1 MHVVATA
8 GHVDHGK
15 SALVRA
21 LTDMDPDRWAEEK
34 RRGLTIDLGFVWT
47 TLPSGTDLAFVD
59 VPGHEK
65 FLGNML
71 AGVGPAPVVIFVVAA
86 DEGWQEQSTDHRDAV
101 RALDIQH
108 GLIALTRADRAD
120 ATRRAEVAAQVRDE
134 LAGTA
139 LADAPLVEVSAH
151 TGEGIAQMRQVLD
164 EVLAKVP
171 APDPQARVRVWIDRA
186 FSVKGAGT
194 VVTGTLVTGTLRVGD
209 TLQLASPDG
218 TRAVEVRG
226 LHSENTAHQV
236 VEPTS
241 RVAVNLRGISSDAIH
256 RGHSLLSP
264 GSWELVEQIDVR
276 RTFGQDF
283 YELPQNIVVHI
294 GTAGLEAHVRP
305 LSADY
310 ARLSLAHPLPLQ
322 LLDRFVVRSSGG
334 RHVSAGVQVI
344 DVYPPELNRRGAARR
359 RAEELALLAD
369 GNSAGRDSSDSSPSD
384 ATTTADARPSRA
396 TSTPVPSP
404 SLFTDPTG
412 YIQRIGYV
420 PVAQLQ
426 RAGFAVDDPAAPPQG
441 IIAFRQWWIAAR
453 QITRWKN
460 QLLVVLEKH
469 AQDNPLAAGMPRKAA
484 MDALDLQEDA
494 LLGIAVAAAKVEQPD
509 GVLRLPGHKVELGAA
524 EASVAK
530 LEAWLADDPFAA
542 PEADELQELR
552 LGAKQLAAAEKAGR
566 LLRLG
571 QGIVLLP
578 GAPQEAKKR
587 IAQLEQPFTLSA
599 ARKALS
605 TTRRVAIPL
614 LKYLDEQGITRRL
627 DGGLRE
633 LR

>member
-1 MHVVATA
+1 MHVVATV

-86 DEGWQEQSTDHRDAV
+86 DEGWQEQSTDHRDAL
-101 RALDIQH
+101 RALDIRH

-120 ATRRAEVAAQVRDE
+120 ANRRAEVTAQIRHE

-151 TGEGIAQMRQVLD
+151 TGEGIAQMWQVLD
-164 EVLAKVP
+164 EVLAQVP
-171 APDPQARVRVWIDRA
+171 APDSQARVRVWIDRA

-194 VVTGTLVTGTLRVGD
+194 VVTGTLAAGTLRVGD
-209 TLQLASPDG
+209 KLQLASPDG

-226 LHSENTAHQV
+226 LHSENTAHEV
-236 VEPTS
+236 LEPTS
-241 RVAVNLRGISSDAIH
+241 RAAVNLRGISADAIH
-256 RGHSLLSP
+256 RGHSLLS
-264 GSWELVEQIDVR
+264 SDAWELVEQIDVR

-322 LLDRFVVRSSGG
+322 LLDRFVVRSPGG
-334 RHVSAGVQVI
+334 RHVSAGAQVI

-369 GNSAGRDSSDSSPSD
+369 VSPSD
-384 ATTTADARPSRA
+384 ATTTAAAS
-396 TSTPVPSP
+396 PSP
-404 SLFTDPTG
+404 FTDPTG
-412 YIQRIGYV
+412 YVQRVGYV
-420 PVAQLQ
+420 PVGKLQ

-453 QITRWKN
+453 EITRWKN
-460 QLLVVLEKH
+460 QLLVALDKH

-494 LLGIAVAAAKVEQPD
+494 LLGIAVAAAKVEQAD
-509 GVLRLPGHKVELGAA
+509 GVLRLPGHKVDLGAA
-524 EASVAK
+524 ETSVAK

-552 LGAKQLAAAEKAGR
+552 LGAKQLAAAENAGR

-578 GAPQEAKKR
+578 GAPEEAKKR

-614 LKYLDEQGITRRL
+614 LEYLDEQGITRRL

>member
-1 MHVVATA
+1 MHVVATV

-101 RALDIQH
+101 RALDIRH

-120 ATRRAEVAAQVRDE
+120 ATRRAEVTAQVRHE

-164 EVLAKVP
+164 EVLAQVP

-194 VVTGTLVTGTLRVGD
+194 VVTGTLSAGTLRVGD

-218 TRAVEVRG
+218 GRAVEVRG

-236 VEPTS
+236 LEPTS
-241 RVAVNLRGISSDAIH
+241 RVAVNLRGISADAIH
-256 RGHSLLSP
+256 RGHSLLSS
-264 GSWELVEQIDVR
+264 GAWELVEQIDVR

-294 GTAGLEAHVRP
+294 GTAGLEARVRP

-322 LLDRFVVRSSGG
+322 LLDRFVVRSPGG

-359 RAEELALLAD
+359 RAEELELLVD
-369 GNSAGRDSSDSSPSD
+369 GNPSDATSTADASPSD
-384 ATTTADARPSRA
+384 ATTTTAAAS
-396 TSTPVPSP
+396 SSP
-404 SLFTDPTG
+404 FTDPTA
-412 YIQRIGYV
+412 YVQRVGYV
-420 PVAQLQ
+420 PVGKLQ
-426 RAGFAVDDPAAPPQG
+426 RAGFTVDDPAAPPQG

-460 QLLVVLEKH
+460 QLLVALGKH

-494 LLGIAVAAAKVEQPD
+494 LLGIAVAAAKVEQAD
-509 GVLRLPGHKVELGAA
+509 GVLRLPGHKVDLGAA

-552 LGAKQLAAAEKAGR
+552 LGAKQLAAAENAGR

-571 QGIVLLP
+571 QGIVVLP

-614 LKYLDEQGITRRL
+614 LEYLDEQGITRRL

-633 LR
+633 LT

>member
-47 TLPSGTDLAFVD
+47 TLPSGADVAFVD

-86 DEGWQEQSTDHRDAV
+86 DEGWQAQSTDHRDAL
-101 RALDIQH
+101 RALDIQY
-108 GLIALTRADRAD
+108 GLIAVTRADRAG
-120 ATRRAEVAAQVRDE
+120 AARRAEVTAQVRHE

-164 EVLAKVP
+164 QVLARVP

-186 FSVKGAGT
+186 FSVKGVGT
-194 VVTGTLVTGTLRVGD
+194 VVTGTLAAGTLRVGD
-209 TLQLASPDG
+209 KLQLASPEG
-218 TRAVEVRG
+218 TREVEVRG

-236 VEPTS
+236 LEPTS
-241 RVAVNLRGISSDAIH
+241 RVAVNLRGISADAIH

-264 GSWELVEQIDVR
+264 GAWELVEQIDVR

-310 ARLSLAHPLPLQ
+310 ARLSLAYPLPLQ
-322 LLDRFVVRSSGG
+322 LLDRFVVRSPGG

-359 RAEELALLAD
+359 RAEELELLAD
-369 GNSAGRDSSDSSPSD
+369 GNSAGRDRNDRSPSD
-384 ATTTADARPSRA
+384 ATTTAAA
-396 TSTPVPSP
+396 STPAASPSP
-404 SLFTDPTG
+404 FTDPTG
-412 YIQRIGYV
+412 YIQRVGYV
-420 PVAQLQ
+420 PVDKLQ
-426 RAGFAVDDPAAPPQG
+426 RAGFAVGDPAAPPQG

-453 QITRWKN
+453 EITRWKN
-460 QLLVVLEKH
+460 QLLVALEKH

-484 MDALDLQEDA
+484 MDALELQEDP
-494 LLGIAVAAAKVEQPD
+494 LLGIAVAAAKVEQAD
-509 GVLRLPGHKVELGAA
+509 GVVRLPGHKVDLGEA

-552 LGAKQLAAAEKAGR
+552 LGAKQLAAAENAGR

-571 QGIVLLP
+571 QGIIVLP
-578 GAPQEAKKR
+578 SAPQQAKQR

-599 ARKALS
+599 ARKALG
-605 TTRRVAIPL
+605 TTRRVAIAL
-614 LKYLDEQGITRRL
+614 LEYLDEQGITRRL

>member
-47 TLPSGTDLAFVD
+47 TLPTGTDLAFVD

-86 DEGWQEQSTDHRDAV
+86 DEGWQEQSTDHRDAL
-101 RALDIQH
+101 RALDIRH

-120 ATRRAEVAAQVRDE
+120 TTRRAEVTAQVRHE

-164 EVLAKVP
+164 EVLAQVP

-194 VVTGTLVTGTLRVGD
+194 VVTGTLAAGTLRVGD

-236 VEPTS
+236 LEPTS
-241 RVAVNLRGISSDAIH
+241 RVAVNLRGISADAIH
-256 RGHSLLSP
+256 RGHSLLSS
-264 GSWELVEQIDVR
+264 GAWELVEQIDVR

-310 ARLSLAHPLPLQ
+310 ARLSMAHPLPLQ
-322 LLDRFVVRSSGG
+322 LLDRFVVRSPGG

-344 DVYPPELNRRGAARR
+344 DVYPPELARRGAARR
-359 RAEELALLAD
+359 RAEELELLAD
-369 GNSAGRDSSDSSPSD
+369 ASPS
-384 ATTTADARPSRA
+384 A
-396 TSTPVPSP
+396 TSTPAASSSP
-404 SLFTDPTG
+404 FTDPTA
-412 YIQRIGYV
+412 YVQRVGYV
-420 PVAQLQ
+420 PVGKLQ
-426 RAGFAVDDPAAPPQG
+426 RAGFAVGDPAAPPQG

-453 QITRWKN
+453 EITRWKN
-460 QLLVVLEKH
+460 QLLVALGKH

-494 LLGIAVAAAKVEQPD
+494 LLGIAVAAAKVEQVD
-509 GVLRLPGHKVELGAA
+509 GVLRVPGHKVDLGAA

-530 LEAWLADDPFAA
+530 LEVWLADDPFAA

-552 LGAKQLAAAEKAGR
+552 LGAKQLAAAENAGR

-614 LKYLDEQGITRRL
+614 LEYLDEQGITRRL

>member
-101 RALDIQH
+101 RALDIRH

-120 ATRRAEVAAQVRDE
+120 ATRRAEVTAQVRHE

-164 EVLAKVP
+164 EVLAQVP

-194 VVTGTLVTGTLRVGD
+194 VVTGTLAAGTLRVGD

-236 VEPTS
+236 LEPTS
-241 RVAVNLRGISSDAIH
+241 RVAVNLRGISADAIH
-256 RGHSLLSP
+256 RGHSLLSA
-264 GSWELVEQIDVR
+264 GAWELVEQIDVR

-322 LLDRFVVRSSGG
+322 LLDRFVVRSPGG

-359 RAEELALLAD
+359 RAEELELLAD
-369 GNSAGRDSSDSSPSD
+369 ASPS
-384 ATTTADARPSRA
+384 A
-396 TSTPVPSP
+396 TSTPAASPSP
-404 SLFTDPTG
+404 FTDPTG
-412 YIQRIGYV
+412 YIQRVGYV
-420 PVAQLQ
+420 PVDKLQ
-426 RAGFAVDDPAAPPQG
+426 RVGFAVDDPAAPPQG

-453 QITRWKN
+453 EITRWKN
-460 QLLVVLEKH
+460 QLLVALDKH

-494 LLGIAVAAAKVEQPD
+494 LLGIAVAAAKVEQVD
-509 GVLRLPGHKVELGAA
+509 GVLRLPGHKVDLGAA

-552 LGAKQLAAAEKAGR
+552 LGAKQLAAAENAGR

-614 LKYLDEQGITRRL
+614 LEYLDEQGITRRL

>member
-47 TLPSGTDLAFVD
+47 TLPSGADVAFVD

-86 DEGWQEQSTDHRDAV
+86 DEGWQAQSTDHRDAL

-108 GLIALTRADRAD
+108 GLIAVTRADRAG
-120 ATRRAEVAAQVRDE
+120 AARRAEVTAQVRHE

-151 TGEGIAQMRQVLD
+151 TGEGIVQMRQVLD
-164 EVLAKVP
+164 QVLAWVP

-194 VVTGTLVTGTLRVGD
+194 VVTGTLAAGTLRVGD
-209 TLQLASPDG
+209 KLQLASPEG
-218 TRAVEVRG
+218 TREVEVRG

-236 VEPTS
+236 LEPTS
-241 RVAVNLRGISSDAIH
+241 RMAVNLRGISADAIH

-264 GSWELVEQIDVR
+264 GAWELVEQIDVR

-310 ARLSLAHPLPLQ
+310 ARLSLAYPLPLQ
-322 LLDRFVVRSSGG
+322 LLDRFVVRSPGG

-359 RAEELALLAD
+359 RAEELELLAD
-369 GNSAGRDSSDSSPSD
+369 GNSAGRDRNDRSPSD
-384 ATTTADARPSRA
+384 ATTTAAV
-396 TSTPVPSP
+396 STPAASPSP
-404 SLFTDPTG
+404 FTDPTG
-412 YIQRIGYV
+412 YIQRVGYV
-420 PVAQLQ
+420 PVDKLQ

-441 IIAFRQWWIAAR
+441 IIVFREWWIAAR
-453 QITRWKN
+453 EITRWKN
-460 QLLVVLEKH
+460 QLLVALEKH

-484 MDALDLQEDA
+484 MDALELQEDP
-494 LLGIAVAAAKVEQPD
+494 LLGIAVAAAKVEQAD
-509 GVLRLPGHKVELGAA
+509 GVVRLPGHKVDLGEA

-552 LGAKQLAAAEKAGR
+552 LGAKQLAAAENAGR

-571 QGIVLLP
+571 QGIIVLP
-578 GAPQEAKKR
+578 SAPQQAKQR

-599 ARKALS
+599 ARKALG

-614 LKYLDEQGITRRL
+614 LEYLDEQGITRRL

>member
-101 RALDIQH
+101 RALDIRH

-120 ATRRAEVAAQVRDE
+120 ATRRAEVTAQVRHE

-171 APDPQARVRVWIDRA
+171 APDPQARLRVWIDRA

-194 VVTGTLVTGTLRVGD
+194 VVTGTLAAGTLRVGD

-218 TRAVEVRG
+218 TRVVEVRG

-236 VEPTS
+236 LEPTS
-241 RVAVNLRGISSDAIH
+241 RVAVNLRGISADAIH

-264 GSWELVEQIDVR
+264 GAWELVEQIDVR
-276 RTFGQDF
+276 HTFGQDF

-310 ARLSLAHPLPLQ
+310 ARLNLAHPLPLQ
-322 LLDRFVVRSSGG
+322 LLDRFVVRSPGG

-359 RAEELALLAD
+359 RAEELELFAD
-369 GNSAGRDSSDSSPSD
+369 GNSAGRDSSPSD
-384 ATTTADARPSRA
+384 ATTTAAASA
-396 TSTPVPSP
+396 SP
-404 SLFTDPTG
+404 FTDPTG
-412 YIQRIGYV
+412 YIQRVGYV
-420 PVAQLQ
+420 PVGKLQ
-426 RAGFAVDDPAAPPQG
+426 RAGFSVSDPAVPPQG

-460 QLLVVLEKH
+460 QLLVALGKH

-484 MDALDLQEDA
+484 MDALDLREDA
-494 LLGIAVAAAKVEQPD
+494 LLGIAVAAAKVEQAD
-509 GVLRLPGHKVELGAA
+509 GVLRLPGHKVDLGEA
-524 EASVAK
+524 EVSVVK
-530 LEAWLADDPFAA
+530 LETWLADDPFAA

-552 LGAKQLAAAEKAGR
+552 LGAKQLAVAENAGR
-566 LLRLG
+566 LLRLT

-578 GAPQEAKKR
+578 SAVQEAKKR

-614 LKYLDEQGITRRL
+614 LEYLDEQGITRRL

>member
-101 RALDIQH
+101 RALDIRH

-120 ATRRAEVAAQVRDE
+120 ATRRAEVTAQVRHE

-164 EVLAKVP
+164 EVLAQVP

-194 VVTGTLVTGTLRVGD
+194 VVTGTLAAGTLRVGD
-209 TLQLASPDG
+209 TLQLASPDD

-236 VEPTS
+236 LEPTS
-241 RVAVNLRGISSDAIH
+241 RVAVNLRGISADAIH
-256 RGHSLLSP
+256 RGHSLLSA
-264 GSWELVEQIDVR
+264 GAWELVEQIDVR

-322 LLDRFVVRSSGG
+322 LLDRFVVRSPGG

-359 RAEELALLAD
+359 RAEELELLVDA
-369 GNSAGRDSSDSSPSD
+369 SPS
-384 ATTTADARPSRA
+384 A
-396 TSTPVPSP
+396 TSTPAASPSP
-404 SLFTDPTG
+404 FTDPTA
-412 YIQRIGYV
+412 YVQRVGYV
-420 PVAQLQ
+420 PVGKLQ
-426 RAGFAVDDPAAPPQG
+426 RAGFAVGDPAAPPQG

-453 QITRWKN
+453 EITRWKN
-460 QLLVVLEKH
+460 QLLVALGKH

-494 LLGIAVAAAKVEQPD
+494 LLGIAVAAAKVEQAD
-509 GVLRLPGHKVELGAA
+509 GVLRLPGHKVDLGTA

-552 LGAKQLAAAEKAGR
+552 LGAKQLAAAENAGR

-614 LKYLDEQGITRRL
+614 LEYLDEQGITRRL

>member
-86 DEGWQEQSTDHRDAV
+86 DEGWQEQSTDHRDAL
-101 RALDIQH
+101 RALDIRH

-120 ATRRAEVAAQVRDE
+120 ATRRAEVTAQVRHE

-164 EVLAKVP
+164 EVLAQVP
-171 APDPQARVRVWIDRA
+171 APDPQARVRVWIDRV

-194 VVTGTLVTGTLRVGD
+194 VVTGTLAAGTLRVGD

-218 TRAVEVRG
+218 GRAVEVRG

-236 VEPTS
+236 LEPTS
-241 RVAVNLRGISSDAIH
+241 RVAVNLRGISADAIH
-256 RGHSLLSP
+256 RGHSLLSS
-264 GSWELVEQIDVR
+264 GAWELVEQIDVR

-310 ARLSLAHPLPLQ
+310 ARLSLAYPLPLQ
-322 LLDRFVVRSSGG
+322 LLDRFVVRSPGG

-359 RAEELALLAD
+359 RAEELELLAD
-369 GNSAGRDSSDSSPSD
+369 ASPS
-384 ATTTADARPSRA
+384 A
-396 TSTPVPSP
+396 TSTPATSTPAASPSP
-404 SLFTDPTG
+404 FTDPTG
-412 YIQRIGYV
+412 YIQRVGYV
-420 PVAQLQ
+420 RVDKLQ
-426 RAGFAVDDPAAPPQG
+426 RAGFTVDDPAAPPQG

-453 QITRWKN
+453 EITRWKN
-460 QLLVVLEKH
+460 QLLVALGKH
-469 AQDNPLAAGMPRKAA
+469 AQENPLAAGMPRKAA

-494 LLGIAVAAAKVEQPD
+494 LLGIAVAAAKVEQVD
-509 GVLRLPGHKVELGAA
+509 GVLRVPGHKVDLGAA

-530 LEAWLADDPFAA
+530 LEVWLADDPFAA

-552 LGAKQLAAAEKAGR
+552 LGAKQLAAAENAGR

-614 LKYLDEQGITRRL
+614 LEYLDEQGITRRL

>member
-47 TLPSGTDLAFVD
+47 TLPSGADVAFVD

-86 DEGWQEQSTDHRDAV
+86 DEGWQAQSTDHRDAL

-108 GLIALTRADRAD
+108 GLIAVTRADRAG
-120 ATRRAEVAAQVRDE
+120 AARRAEVTAQVRHE

-151 TGEGIAQMRQVLD
+151 TGEGIAQMRQLLD
-164 EVLAKVP
+164 QVLARVP

-194 VVTGTLVTGTLRVGD
+194 VVTGTLAAGTLRVGD
-209 TLQLASPDG
+209 ILQLASPDG

-236 VEPTS
+236 LEPTS
-241 RVAVNLRGISSDAIH
+241 RVAVNLRGISADAIH
-256 RGHSLLSP
+256 RGHSLLSS
-264 GSWELVEQIDVR
+264 GAWELVEQIDVR

-283 YELPQNIVVHI
+283 HELPQNIVVHI
-294 GTAGLEAHVRP
+294 GTAGLEAHMRP

-322 LLDRFVVRSSGG
+322 LLDRFVVRSPGG

-369 GNSAGRDSSDSSPSD
+369 ANPSD
-384 ATTTADARPSRA
+384 ATTTAAASPSHA
-396 TSTPVPSP
+396 TSTPAASPSP
-404 SLFTDPTG
+404 FTDPPP
-412 YIQRIGYV
+412 YVQRVGYV
-420 PVAQLQ
+420 PVGKLQ
-426 RAGFAVDDPAAPPQG
+426 RAGFTVDDPAAPPQG

-453 QITRWKN
+453 EITRWKN
-460 QLLVVLEKH
+460 QLLVALGKH

-484 MDALDLQEDA
+484 MDTLDLQEDA
-494 LLGIAVAAAKVEQPD
+494 LLGIAVAAAKVEQAD
-509 GVLRLPGHKVELGAA
+509 GVLRLPGHKVDLGAA

-552 LGAKQLAAAEKAGR
+552 LGAKQLAAAENAGR

-571 QGIVLLP
+571 QGIIVLP
-578 GAPQEAKKR
+578 SAPQQAKQR

-599 ARKALS
+599 ARKALG

-614 LKYLDEQGITRRL
+614 LEYLDEQGITRRL

>member
-21 LTDMDPDRWAEEK
+21 LTDMEPDRWAEEK

-71 AGVGPAPVVIFVVAA
+71 AGLGPAPVVIFVVAA

-101 RALDIQH
+101 RALDIRH
-108 GLIALTRADRAD
+108 GLIAMTRADRAD
-120 ATRRAEVAAQVRDE
+120 ATRRAEVTAQVRHE

-194 VVTGTLVTGTLRVGD
+194 VVTGTLAAGTLRVGD
-209 TLQLASPDG
+209 TVQLAHPG
-218 TRAVEVRG
+218 GVRAVEVRG

-236 VEPTS
+236 LGPTS
-241 RVAVNLRGISSDAIH
+241 RVAVNLRGISADAIH
-256 RGHSLLSP
+256 RGHSLVSP
-264 GSWELVEQIDVR
+264 DAWELVEQIDVR

-322 LLDRFVVRSSGG
+322 LLDRFVVRSPGG
-334 RHVSAGVQVI
+334 RHVSAGVQII

-359 RAEELALLAD
+359 RAEELELLAD
-369 GNSAGRDSSDSSPSD
+369 GNSAGRDRNDSSPSD
-384 ATTTADARPSRA
+384 ATTTAAASA
-396 TSTPVPSP
+396 SP
-404 SLFTDPTG
+404 FTDPAT
-412 YIQRIGYV
+412 YVQRVGYV

-426 RAGFAVDDPAAPPQG
+426 RAGFNVGDLKTPPQG

-460 QLLVVLEKH
+460 QLLVALEKH

-484 MDALDLQEDA
+484 MDALDLREDA
-494 LLGIAVAAAKVEQPD
+494 LLGIAVAAAKVEPAD
-509 GVLRLPGHKVELGAA
+509 GLLRLPGHKVDLGEA
-524 EASVAK
+524 EASVVK
-530 LEAWLADDPFAA
+530 LETWLADDPFAA

-552 LGAKQLAAAEKAGR
+552 LGAKQLAAAENAGR
-566 LLRLG
+566 LLRLSH
-571 QGIVLLP
+571 GIVLLP
-578 GAPQEAKKR
+578 SAVQEAKKR

-614 LKYLDEQGITRRL
+614 LEYLDEQGITRRV
-627 DGGLRE
+627 DSGLRE
-633 LR
+633 LT

>member
-101 RALDIQH
+101 RALDIRH

-120 ATRRAEVAAQVRDE
+120 ATRRAEVTAQVRHE

-164 EVLAKVP
+164 EVLAQVP

-194 VVTGTLVTGTLRVGD
+194 VVTGTLSAGTLRVGD

-218 TRAVEVRG
+218 TRVVEVRG

-236 VEPTS
+236 LELTS
-241 RVAVNLRGISSDAIH
+241 RVAVNLRGISADAIH
-256 RGHSLLSP
+256 RGHSLLSS
-264 GSWELVEQIDVR
+264 GAWELVEQIDVR

-322 LLDRFVVRSSGG
+322 LLDRFVVRSPGG

-344 DVYPPELNRRGAARR
+344 DVYPPELARRGAARR
-359 RAEELALLAD
+359 RAEELELLAD
-369 GNSAGRDSSDSSPSD
+369 ASPS
-384 ATTTADARPSRA
+384 A
-396 TSTPVPSP
+396 TSTPAASPSP
-404 SLFTDPTG
+404 FTDPTA
-412 YIQRIGYV
+412 YVQRVGYV
-420 PVAQLQ
+420 PVGKLQ
-426 RAGFAVDDPAAPPQG
+426 RAGFAVGDPAAPPQG

-453 QITRWKN
+453 EITRWKN
-460 QLLVVLEKH
+460 QLLVALGKH

-484 MDALDLQEDA
+484 MDALDVQEDA
-494 LLGIAVAAAKVEQPD
+494 LLGIAVAATKVEQVD
-509 GVLRLPGHKVELGAA
+509 GVLRLPGHKVDLGAA

-552 LGAKQLAAAEKAGR
+552 LGAKQLAAAENAGR

-614 LKYLDEQGITRRL
+614 LEYLDEQGITRRL

>member
-86 DEGWQEQSTDHRDAV
+86 DEGWQEQSTDHHDAL
-101 RALDIQH
+101 RALDIRH

-120 ATRRAEVAAQVRDE
+120 ATRRAEVTAQVRHE

-164 EVLAKVP
+164 EVLAQVP

-194 VVTGTLVTGTLRVGD
+194 VVTGTLAAGTLRVGD
-209 TLQLASPDG
+209 KLELASPDG
-218 TRAVEVRG
+218 GRAVEVRG

-236 VEPTS
+236 LEPTS
-241 RVAVNLRGISSDAIH
+241 RVAVNLRGISADAIH
-256 RGHSLLSP
+256 RGHSLLSS
-264 GSWELVEQIDVR
+264 GAWELVEQIDVR

-322 LLDRFVVRSSGG
+322 LLDRFVVRSPGG

-344 DVYPPELNRRGAARR
+344 DVYPPELARRGAARR
-359 RAEELALLAD
+359 RAEELELLAD
-369 GNSAGRDSSDSSPSD
+369 ASPS
-384 ATTTADARPSRA
+384 A
-396 TSTPVPSP
+396 TSTPAASPSP
-404 SLFTDPTG
+404 FTDPTA
-412 YIQRIGYV
+412 YVQRVGYV
-420 PVAQLQ
+420 PVGKLQ
-426 RAGFAVDDPAAPPQG
+426 RAGFAVGDPAAPPQG

-453 QITRWKN
+453 EITRWKN
-460 QLLVVLEKH
+460 QLLVALGKH

-484 MDALDLQEDA
+484 MDALDVQEDA
-494 LLGIAVAAAKVEQPD
+494 LLGIAVAATKVEQVD
-509 GVLRLPGHKVELGAA
+509 GVLRLPGHKVDLGAA

-552 LGAKQLAAAEKAGR
+552 LGAKQLAAAENAGR

-614 LKYLDEQGITRRL
+614 LEYLDEQGITRRL

-633 LR
+633 LT

>member
-71 AGVGPAPVVIFVVAA
+71 AGLGPAPVVIFVVAA

-101 RALDIQH
+101 RALDISH

-120 ATRRAEVAAQVRDE
+120 ATRRAEVTAQVRHE

-164 EVLAKVP
+164 EVLAQVP

-194 VVTGTLVTGTLRVGD
+194 VVTGTLAAGTLRVGD
-209 TLQLASPDG
+209 TVQLAHPG
-218 TRAVEVRG
+218 GVRAVEVRG

-236 VEPTS
+236 LGPTS
-241 RVAVNLRGISSDAIH
+241 RVAVNLRGISADAIH
-256 RGHSLLSP
+256 RGHSLVSP
-264 GSWELVEQIDVR
+264 DAWELVEQIDVR

-322 LLDRFVVRSSGG
+322 LLDRFVVRSPGG
-334 RHVSAGVQVI
+334 RHVSAGVQII

-359 RAEELALLAD
+359 RAEELELLAD
-369 GNSAGRDSSDSSPSD
+369 GNSAGRDRNDSSPSD
-384 ATTTADARPSRA
+384 ATTTAAASA
-396 TSTPVPSP
+396 SP
-404 SLFTDPTG
+404 FTDPAT
-412 YIQRIGYV
+412 YVQRVGYV

-426 RAGFAVDDPAAPPQG
+426 RAGFNVGDLKTPPQG

-460 QLLVVLEKH
+460 QLLVALEKH

-484 MDALDLQEDA
+484 MDALDLREDA
-494 LLGIAVAAAKVEQPD
+494 LLGIAVAAAKVEPAD
-509 GVLRLPGHKVELGAA
+509 GLLRLPGHKVDLGEA
-524 EASVAK
+524 EASVVK
-530 LEAWLADDPFAA
+530 LETWLADDPFAA

-552 LGAKQLAAAEKAGR
+552 LGAKQLAAAENAGR
-566 LLRLG
+566 LLRLSH
-571 QGIVLLP
+571 GIVLLP
-578 GAPQEAKKR
+578 SAVQEAKKR

-614 LKYLDEQGITRRL
+614 LEYLDEQGITRRV
-627 DGGLRE
+627 DSGLRE
-633 LR
+633 LT

>member
-47 TLPSGTDLAFVD
+47 TLPSGADVAFVD

-86 DEGWQEQSTDHRDAV
+86 DEGWQAQSTDHRDAL

-108 GLIALTRADRAD
+108 GLIAVTRADRAG
-120 ATRRAEVAAQVRDE
+120 AARRAEVTAQVRHE

-151 TGEGIAQMRQVLD
+151 TGEGIAQMRQLLD
-164 EVLAKVP
+164 QVLARVP

-194 VVTGTLVTGTLRVGD
+194 VVTGTLAAGTLRVGD
-209 TLQLASPDG
+209 ILQLASPDG

-236 VEPTS
+236 LEPTS
-241 RVAVNLRGISSDAIH
+241 RVAVNLRGIRADAIH
-256 RGHSLLSP
+256 RGHSLLSS
-264 GSWELVEQIDVR
+264 GAWELVEQIDVR

-310 ARLSLAHPLPLQ
+310 ARLSLAYPLPLQ
-322 LLDRFVVRSSGG
+322 LLDRFVVRSPGG

-344 DVYPPELNRRGAARR
+344 DVYPPELNRRGEARR
-359 RAEELALLAD
+359 RAEELELLAD
-369 GNSAGRDSSDSSPSD
+369 GNSAGRDRNDRSPSD
-384 ATTTADARPSRA
+384 ATTTAAA
-396 TSTPVPSP
+396 STPAASPSP
-404 SLFTDPTG
+404 FTDPTG
-412 YIQRIGYV
+412 YIQRVGYV
-420 PVAQLQ
+420 PVDKLQ
-426 RAGFAVDDPAAPPQG
+426 RAGFAVGDPAAPPQG

-453 QITRWKN
+453 EITRWKN
-460 QLLVVLEKH
+460 QLLVALEKH

-484 MDALDLQEDA
+484 MDALELQEDP
-494 LLGIAVAAAKVEQPD
+494 LLGIAVAAAKVEQAD
-509 GVLRLPGHKVELGAA
+509 GVVRLPGHKVDLGEA

-552 LGAKQLAAAEKAGR
+552 LGAKQLAAAENAGR

-571 QGIVLLP
+571 QGIIVLP
-578 GAPQEAKKR
+578 SAPQQAKQR

-599 ARKALS
+599 ARKALG

-614 LKYLDEQGITRRL
+614 LEYLDEQGITRRL

>member
-86 DEGWQEQSTDHRDAV
+86 DEGWQEQSTDHRDAL
-101 RALDIQH
+101 RALDIRH

-120 ATRRAEVAAQVRDE
+120 AARRAEVAAQVRHE

-151 TGEGIAQMRQVLD
+151 TGEGIAQMRQLLD
-164 EVLAKVP
+164 EVLAQVP

-194 VVTGTLVTGTLRVGD
+194 VVTGTLAAGTLRVGD

-218 TRAVEVRG
+218 TRVVEVRG

-236 VEPTS
+236 LEPTS
-241 RVAVNLRGISSDAIH
+241 RVAVNLRGISADAIH
-256 RGHSLLSP
+256 RGHSLLSS
-264 GSWELVEQIDVR
+264 GAWELVEQIDVR

-283 YELPQNIVVHI
+283 HELPQNIVVHI

-310 ARLSLAHPLPLQ
+310 ACLSLAHPLPLQ
-322 LLDRFVVRSSGG
+322 LLDRFVVRSPGG

-344 DVYPPELNRRGAARR
+344 DVYPPELARRGAARR

-369 GNSAGRDSSDSSPSD
+369 GSPSH
-384 ATTTADARPSRA
+384 ATTTAEAS
-396 TSTPVPSP
+396 PSP
-404 SLFTDPTG
+404 FTDPTA
-412 YIQRIGYV
+412 YVQRVGYV
-420 PVAQLQ
+420 PVGKLQ
-426 RAGFAVDDPAAPPQG
+426 RAGFTVDDPAAPPQG

-484 MDALDLQEDA
+484 MDALDLREDA
-494 LLGIAVAAAKVEQPD
+494 LLGIAIAAAKVEPAD
-509 GVLRLPGHKVELGAA
+509 GLLRLPGHKVDLGAA

-530 LEAWLADDPFAA
+530 LETWLADDPFAA
-542 PEADELQELR
+542 PEADELQELW

-578 GAPQEAKKR
+578 SAPQEAKKR

-599 ARKALS
+599 ARKAMG

-614 LKYLDEQGITRRL
+614 LEYLDEQGITRRL

-633 LR
+633 LT

>member
-86 DEGWQEQSTDHRDAV
+86 DEGWQEQSTDHRDAL
-101 RALDIQH
+101 RALDIRH

-120 ATRRAEVAAQVRDE
+120 ANRRAEVTAQVRHE

-164 EVLAKVP
+164 EVLAQVP
-171 APDPQARVRVWIDRA
+171 APDLQARVRVWIDRA

-194 VVTGTLVTGTLRVGD
+194 VVTGTLAAGTLRVGD
-209 TLQLASPDG
+209 KLQLASPDG

-236 VEPTS
+236 LEPTS
-241 RVAVNLRGISSDAIH
+241 RAAVNLRGISADAIH
-256 RGHSLLSP
+256 RGHSLLS
-264 GSWELVEQIDVR
+264 SDAWELVEQIDVR

-310 ARLSLAHPLPLQ
+310 ARLSLAYPLPLQ
-322 LLDRFVVRSSGG
+322 LLDRFVVRSPGG

-369 GNSAGRDSSDSSPSD
+369 VSPSD
-384 ATTTADARPSRA
+384 ATTTAAAS
-396 TSTPVPSP
+396 PSP
-404 SLFTDPTG
+404 FTDPTG
-412 YIQRIGYV
+412 YIQRVGYV
-420 PVAQLQ
+420 PVGKLQ
-426 RAGFAVDDPAAPPQG
+426 RAGFSVDDPAAPPQG

-460 QLLVVLEKH
+460 QLLVALGKH

-494 LLGIAVAAAKVEQPD
+494 LLGITVAAAKVEQTD
-509 GVLRLPGHKVELGAA
+509 GVLRVPGHKVDLGAA

-552 LGAKQLAAAEKAGR
+552 LGAKQLAAAENAGR

-578 GAPQEAKKR
+578 GAPEEAKKR

-614 LKYLDEQGITRRL
+614 LEYLDEQSITRRL